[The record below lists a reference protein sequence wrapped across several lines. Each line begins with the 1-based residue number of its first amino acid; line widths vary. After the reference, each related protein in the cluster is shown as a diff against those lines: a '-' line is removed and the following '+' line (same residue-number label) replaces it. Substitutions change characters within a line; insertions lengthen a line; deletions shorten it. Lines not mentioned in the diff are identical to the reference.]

1 MEEEK
6 NVVVKKEGN
15 FELTLECA
23 DTMSYYS
30 LANGIKPIKRFYLK
44 NVSENDV
51 ENIRIKVTSRP
62 DFLVPY
68 EFVQQ
73 VIPRRTTARFALE
86 VNYSPTY
93 LVGADERTDGDI
105 DVEVYVGDDL
115 ALSATAGTEILAFD
129 ECDFAASPESLAAF
143 VRRTSEVNRFM
154 SEAEQR
160 AKDWKL
166 SVSKG
171 YGSRNGVRN
180 YFAACYSVIAEEK
193 FVLEETKGDSVRIVS
208 HKELFDSGIAAGP
221 ELALFIAALAEN
233 NGHNAVVGIMG
244 GRWYVGVFLTDECCP
259 TTVWEDPDFLAKK
272 ASSGVND
279 LTLVCVDDVAEGVSF
294 EKAEKNAKA
303 ALKKADECLF
313 IDIKRARIINIRP
326 LPERKKR
333 TGGGYDLE
341 ESKDYVAAL
350 RPSQIREFKGSVE
363 GDKETGRIAQWERK
377 LLDMDMRNALL
388 NFKISR
394 TACKLLTP
402 SIQDLFAAL
411 DKNRSYTVE
420 PGAADAARAGI
431 EAAKDFARISY
442 TKPFTDFVGYEYSN
456 KRLLTVYDPKEH
468 EGTLF
473 RLFRKE
479 SSVQEET
486 GTTSLYL
493 AAGFLRWKEENAT
506 EFKYAP
512 LFLFPVS
519 MARKGLASPVYTV
532 EFNTDDVRLNST
544 LLEFLYRQFNLD
556 IRGLGS
562 VALSGE
568 QSFMSVMARIKRET
582 VEMKGWEVFS
592 DAFFASLSFANYQLW
607 YDIKYRTESFREHP
621 IVRSL
626 IDNRLELPE
635 GAFDLSDRSS
645 DEAYI
650 GGDRM
655 YLPISA
661 DSSQYSAIYDSL
673 SKSFVLHGPPGTGK
687 SQTITNI
694 IANNIVRGRRVLFVA
709 EKKAALSV
717 VHSRLKAIGLADF
730 CLELHSGKTN
740 KNAVLG
746 QIVNTLALR
755 ENAPEGDAEEKIEEI
770 KECVGALSGE
780 LEAMHRKRYLG
791 ISLYEGILEYFEN
804 QDAPDCLRI
813 DSLFYEKLTAESF
826 RGYLQILAELS
837 LRAKECGDIQ
847 KSPFKHIGGFVY
859 DDKWRARGEAILEIC
874 LNQLKNLRSC
884 ARNLLPYYSVRTV
897 SLTEQKLDALYK
909 LSAGLNEDYAIA
921 YFSGKDPRKKD
932 LADSYLNLSGK
943 ASMMMTDYRARYG
956 AYPTDI
962 PFDELTEAASGKS
975 PSRRLRKILPEGVD
989 KAQRTGFF
997 TYLARCEQTRRMAGK
1012 NAKELRLLFGDP
1024 NADADKIA
1032 QYCKGI
1038 EALYGAAAGL
1048 YADFDQKVFEEAC
1061 AEIVKY
1067 GPNLHGQYYVYAY
1080 EGYDRAMKTFCE
1092 VYRTGD
1098 YRGGNEIG
1106 SKIDYLT
1113 NIQKNFDYVPNWCR
1127 YQEIVDKC
1135 RRSGLEFVLGPLG
1148 NGEITAS
1155 DVMSCFKKCV
1165 YFNFVRSE
1173 LLLDETLS
1181 RFSGMTLEETANR
1194 FREITDEYE
1203 RLTRAEIFNRLAARL
1218 PRPES
1223 EGDHSTE
1230 RVLLMRAEKTNMKGM
1245 TLRSLFS
1252 NIPSILK
1259 VCCPCMMMSPTSVTQ
1274 FLDVD
1279 MDKFDLVIFDE
1290 ASQLP
1295 TCKAVGSIVRGKNL
1309 IVVGDPQQL
1318 PPTTFFNA
1326 DVKDDEHYESEDLES
1341 ILDDCLALGMPENR
1355 LRWHYR
1361 SRHESLI
1368 AFSNAT
1374 FYDNTL
1380 LTFPSPNE
1388 LNSKVRF
1395 RYVDGIYERGGEKCN
1410 KKEGDELVADVVR
1423 RLKDPVLSKESI
1435 GVVTFNIAQQNYI
1448 ENALNRQIHEA
1459 GLDQVAFEREEP
1471 LFVKNLEN
1479 VQGDERDVILFSVGY
1494 GPDKNG
1500 KLSLN
1505 FGPINQSGGQ
1515 KRLNVAVTRAR
1526 SEMCVFSA
1534 IRGNMIDLSRTN
1546 SKGVECLKYFL
1557 EYAERGKDMLAIGSA
1572 DIGRTDTGIG
1582 EQLAR
1587 ELKDRG
1593 IACDSNV
1600 GVSDFK
1606 IDVAVVDPRDP
1617 DRYILAVLADS
1628 ENSLKLKGVKDRV
1641 TMHSRILR
1649 RLGWNTYHVWCVNYF
1664 NNPKREIQRIKDAV
1678 AALVE
1683 KRSLGKKAIREI
1695 VSRYR
1700 EPYKAF
1706 AVKPS
1711 AKASGQDYVLNAANK
1726 DKITEKIR
1734 AIIERESPIEQRTL
1748 LARLSALYA
1757 LQPTA
1762 KRALAQLTAYADS
1775 FVSFRREIDG
1785 KVFYVDKP
1793 VETFR
1798 PNDTKNVRDLSRVYP
1813 DEAFAAIKCAL
1824 EVGGKL
1830 SVEDT
1835 VKETLALFGGKKT
1848 KAAQDWIAKV
1858 LDDAVA
1864 DKRVL
1869 VNVEGLLSV

>member
-1 MEEEK
+1 MDQEK
-6 NVVVKKEGN
+6 NVASIKDGA

-23 DTMSYYS
+23 DTISYYA
-30 LANGIKPIKRFYLK
+30 LQNGIKPIKRFYLK
-44 NVSENDV
+44 NTSENDI
-51 ENIRIKVTSRP
+51 EDIRIKVTSKP

-73 VIPRRTTARFALE
+73 VIPRKTTARFSLD
-86 VNYSPTY
+86 VNCSPTC
-93 LVGADERTDGDI
+93 LVAMDERTEGDV
-105 DVEVYVGDDL
+105 DVEIFVGEQK
-115 ALSATAGTEILAFD
+115 ALSASVSTDILAFD
-129 ECDFAASPESLAAF
+129 ECDSAAAPESLAAF
-143 VRRTSEVNRFM
+143 VRRTSEVNRVM
-154 SEAEQR
+154 ADAEQR
-160 AKDWKL
+160 ARDWKL
-166 SVSKG
+166 AIAKG

-180 YFAACYSVIAEEK
+180 YFAACYSVVAEEK
-193 FVLEETKGDSVRIVS
+193 FVIEEVKDDDFKVVS
-208 HKELFDSGIAAGP
+208 HKELFESGIATGP
-221 ELALFIAALAEN
+221 ELALFIASLVESE
-233 NGHNAVVGIMG
+233 GHNAVVGKMDG
-244 GRWYVGVFLTDECCP
+244 KWYTGVFLTDECCP
-259 TTVWEDPDFLAKK
+259 STVWDDPDFLAKK
-272 ASSGVND
+272 TSSGVND
-279 LTLVCVDDVAEGVSF
+279 FTLICMDDISEGASF
-294 EKAEKNAKA
+294 EKAEKNAKN
-303 ALKKADECLF
+303 ALKKADECMF
-313 IDIKRARIINIRP
+313 VDVKRARIINIRP
-326 LPERKKR
+326 LPERKRR

-341 ESKDYVAAL
+341 ESKDFAAEL
-350 RPSQIREFKGSVE
+350 RPSQIREFKGAVE
-363 GDKETGRIAQWERK
+363 GDKETGKIAQWERK

-394 TACKLLTP
+394 AAVKLLTP
-402 SIQDLFAAL
+402 SVQGLFYAL
-411 DKNRSYTVE
+411 DRNKTFTVE
-420 PGAADAARAGI
+420 AGAKQAERAGI
-431 EAAKDFARISY
+431 EIARDFSKVNY

-456 KRLLTVYDPKEH
+456 KRMLSVYDSKEH

-493 AAGFLRWKEENAT
+493 AAGFLRWKEDNAT

-512 LFLFPVS
+512 LFLFPTT
-519 MARKGLASPVYTV
+519 MTRKGLASPTYTA
-532 EFNTDDVRLNST
+532 EINTDDVRLNST

-556 IRGLGS
+556 IRGLGT
-562 VALSGE
+562 VALGGE
-568 QSFMSVMARIKRET
+568 QSYMSVIARIKRET
-582 VEMKGWEVFS
+582 VDMKGWEVFD

-607 YDIKYRTESFREHP
+607 YDIKYRTEKFREHP

-626 IDNRLELPE
+626 LDNKLELPE

-645 DEAYI
+645 DEAYV
-650 GGDRM
+650 GEDRM
-655 YLPISA
+655 FLPISA

-717 VHSRLKAIGLADF
+717 VHRRLKSIGLADF

-740 KNAVLG
+740 KTAVLG
-746 QIVNTLALR
+746 QIVNTLALKG
-755 ENAPEGDAEEKIEEI
+755 NLSDADMQEKIAEI
-770 KECVGALSGE
+770 KECVDALSGE

-826 RGYLQILAELS
+826 RGYLQILGELS

-847 KSPFKHIGGFVY
+847 KSPFKHIGGFEY
-859 DDKWRARGEAILEIC
+859 DDKWRSKGEAILEIC
-874 LNQLKNLRSC
+874 LNQLKNVRSC
-884 ARNLLPYYSVRTV
+884 ARNLLPYYNVRTV
-897 SLTEQKLDALYK
+897 ALTDQKLQALYK
-909 LSAGLNEDYAIA
+909 LSSGMDEKFVAC
-921 YFSGKDPRKKD
+921 YFADKNPQKKD
-932 LADSYLNLSGK
+932 LVDNYLNLSGK
-943 ASMMMTDYRARYG
+943 AALMMNDYRSRYG
-956 AYPTDI
+956 TYPSDV
-962 PFDELTEAASGKS
+962 PQDDLAEAAEGKS
-975 PSRRLRKILPEGVD
+975 PSRKLRKIMPDSVD
-989 KAQRTGFF
+989 KTQRRSFF
-997 TYLARCEQTRRMAGK
+997 AYLARCEQTRRMAGK
-1012 NAKELRLLFGDP
+1012 TAKELRGVFGDP
-1024 NADADKIA
+1024 DADANTIA
-1032 QYCKGI
+1032 KYCNAI
-1038 EALYGAAAGL
+1038 ESLYAAAADL
-1048 YADFDQKVFEEAC
+1048 YADLDVKLFEESC
-1061 AEIVKY
+1061 AALTKY
-1067 GPNLHGQYYVYAY
+1067 GPDLHSQYYVYAF
-1080 EGYDRAMKTFCE
+1080 EGYERAIATFCD
-1092 VYRTGD
+1092 VYRTGG
-1098 YRGGNEIG
+1098 YCGGSELG
-1106 SKIDYLT
+1106 AKIDYIA

-1127 YQEIVDKC
+1127 YQEIVEKC
-1135 RRSGLEFVLGPLG
+1135 RKSGLEFVLGPLG

-1155 DVMSCFKKCV
+1155 DVLSCFKKCV

-1181 RFSGMTLEETANR
+1181 RFSGMTLEETSAK
-1194 FREITDEYE
+1194 FRELTDEYE
-1203 RLTRAEIFNRLAARL
+1203 RLTRAEIFNRLVAAL

-1223 EGDHSTE
+1223 EGDQSTE
-1230 RVLLMRAEKTNMKGM
+1230 RVLLMRAEKTGMKGM
-1245 TLRSLFS
+1245 TLRALFS
-1252 NIPSILK
+1252 NIPTLLK
-1259 VCCPCMMMSPTSVTQ
+1259 ACCPCMMMSPSSVTQ

-1295 TCKAVGSIVRGKNL
+1295 TCKAVGSIVRGKSL

-1326 DVKDDEHYESEDLES
+1326 DVRDEDNYESEDLES
-1341 ILDDCLALGMPENR
+1341 ILDDCLALGMPQNR

-1388 LNSKVRF
+1388 LNSKVTF
-1395 RYVDGIYERGGEKCN
+1395 RYVDGVYERGGEKCN
-1410 KKEGDELVADVVR
+1410 KKEGDELVADVVK
-1423 RLKDPVLSKESI
+1423 RLKDATKSKESI
-1435 GVVTFNIAQQNYI
+1435 GIVTFNTAQQNYI
-1448 ENALNRQIHEA
+1448 ETALNKRIHEE
-1459 GLDQVAFEREEP
+1459 GLDSQAFEREEP

-1479 VQGDERDVILFSVGY
+1479 VQGDERDIILFSVGY

-1505 FGPINQSGGQ
+1505 FGPINQNGGQ

-1526 SEMCVFSA
+1526 SEMCVYSA
-1534 IRGNMIDLSRTN
+1534 IKGNMIDLSRTN

-1557 EYAERGKDMLAIGSA
+1557 EYAERGKDMLAISNT
-1572 DIGRTDTGIG
+1572 DIGRTDAGIG
-1582 EQLAR
+1582 EQLAK

-1593 IACDSNV
+1593 IACESNV

-1606 IDVAVVDPRDP
+1606 IDVAIVDPRDP
-1617 DRYILAVLADS
+1617 SRYILAVLADS
-1628 ENSLKLKGVKDRV
+1628 ENALKFKGVKDRV
-1641 TMHSRILR
+1641 TMHARILR
-1649 RLGWNTYHVWCVNYF
+1649 RLGWNTYHIWCVNYF

-1678 AALVE
+1678 SALVE
-1683 KRSLGKKAIREI
+1683 KRTLGKKAIREI
-1695 VSRYR
+1695 VSRYK

-1706 AVKPS
+1706 AVKTA
-1711 AKASGQDYVLNAANK
+1711 AKASGQDWVLNPANK
-1726 DKITEKIR
+1726 DKIIEKTR

-1762 KRALAQLTAYADS
+1762 KRALAQLTAYADQ
-1775 FVSFRREIDG
+1775 FASFRRETEGRI
-1785 KVFYVDKP
+1785 FYVDKP

-1798 PNDTKNVRDLSRVYP
+1798 PSDAKNVRDISRVHP
-1813 DEAFAAIKCAL
+1813 DEIFAAIKCAL
-1824 EVGGKL
+1824 ECAGKL
-1830 SVEDT
+1830 SRDDAI
-1835 VKETLALFGGKKT
+1835 KETMTLLGGKKT
-1848 KAAQDWIAKV
+1848 KAAQDWISYV

-1864 DKRVL
+1864 QKRVL
-1869 VNVEGLLSV
+1869 VNVEGMLSV